1 MNAFC
6 VCFNTAKVCHG
17 PIHRPNLSRKIV
29 FLMKRSVTV
38 MTAFH
43 SQSPF
48 LSKLYI
54 LAKCRNE
61 FVIVKL
67 YSINRRKVSV
77 IFLVIF

>member
-1 MNAFC
+1 MRFVFVLTLLKFAT
-6 VCFNTAKVCHG
+6 VLYIGLTYQGK
-17 PIHRPNLSRKIV
+17 L

-77 IFLVIF
+77 IFLVIV